1 MWWIKVRNER
11 TEQSYRAVR
20 SRHLAVLFS
29 PLLLFQSP
37 VRPCTSDDAIVLPC
51 LRCIPLHCRRR
62 NDVDNDDYD
71 DARAYRGVSEPIRR
85 SYEVTGQVV
94 IARRQ
99 VCRALVSYSRS
110 PHSRNYFV
118 TLSCILRRRR
128 NTSLR
133 ECERDRRGGRERERD
148 KRREKE
154 RSALAARKG
163 SPCTRYPSVT
173 FVQKPARI
181 ARRRPD
187 RCPVDGFNPVTALPC
202 RAFGVSASCDCFPRV
217 LSTPRWRISA
227 WRLVARFCSSR
238 PAERGFD
245 RDSNNVGF
253 SRQSRS
259 RWLCDD
265 RSPPL
270 AGNWSLLIASLISV
284 SPI

>member
-1 MWWIKVRNER
+1 M
-11 TEQSYRAVR
+11 
-20 SRHLAVLFS
+20 LFS

-85 SYEVTGQVV
+85 SYEVTGQAV

-133 ECERDRRGGRERERD
+133 ECERDRRGGRERERETREER
-148 KRREKE
+148 KRE
-154 RSALAARKG
+154 A
-163 SPCTRYPSVT
+163 P
-173 FVQKPARI
+173 
-181 ARRRPD
+181 
-187 RCPVDGFNPVTALPC
+187 
-202 RAFGVSASCDCFPRV
+202 
-217 LSTPRWRISA
+217 W
-227 WRLVARFCSSR
+227 
-238 PAERGFD
+238 
-245 RDSNNVGF
+245 
-253 SRQSRS
+253 
-259 RWLCDD
+259 
-265 RSPPL
+265 PL
-270 AGNWSLLIASLISV
+270 AKDRPVRGILL
-284 SPI
+284 SPSCKSQHESRGGVPTDAPSTDSTR